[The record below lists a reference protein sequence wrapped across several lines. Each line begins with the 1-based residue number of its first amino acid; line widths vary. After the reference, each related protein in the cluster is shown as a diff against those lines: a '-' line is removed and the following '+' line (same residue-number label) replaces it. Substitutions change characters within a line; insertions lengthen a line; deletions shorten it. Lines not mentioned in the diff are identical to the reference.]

1 MGRIRL
7 NVVNMGVGIL
17 KGTFSL
23 FRVDAW
29 SIVLESVS
37 VVYVINIENST
48 HILLDQ
54 FEDLLEYGE
63 IGLGFLLD
71 LENDLILED
80 EAGVKEGLVVANELF
95 ADALPHVVEL
105 LVVVVD
111 VEDIPALHKGS
122 VLRQERVLHV
132 LEVVFRHL
140 IVHLVLECL

>member
-1 MGRIRL
+1 
-7 NVVNMGVGIL
+7 
-17 KGTFSL
+17 
-23 FRVDAW
+23 
-29 SIVLESVS
+29 VS